1 MRVLLVD
8 DHTILRQALR
18 LMLGSEP
25 DIEIVGEA
33 GDGREAVTLTHH
45 LQPDIVLMDIG
56 MPVMNGIEATRAIHA
71 ESPGICVIGLSMFEH
86 HQQARAMRA
95 AGAMEYVTKSAPPDQ
110 LVTVMRACYQQMRRR
125 LPPQA
130 AA

>member
-8 DHTILRQALR
+8 DHTLLRQALC
-18 LMLGSEP
+18 LLLGSEP

-33 GDGREAVTLTHH
+33 TKGQEAVALTHQ

-56 MPVMNGIEATRAIHA
+56 MPVVDGIQATRAIHA
-71 ESPGICVIGLSMFEH
+71 ECPGVCVIGLSMHEMYK
-86 HQQARAMRA
+86 QAVAMRA
-95 AGAMEYVTKSAPPDQ
+95 AGAMGYVPKSAAPEE
-110 LVTVMRACYQQMRRR
+110 LLTAIRTCYQQRRER

-130 AA
+130 A